1 MLILKRRSIS
11 EKRNEGLSL
20 SCAQRTKVILGQ
32 RNKNHNMQL
41 LAARYTTRQ
50 KAEKKNCFN

>member
-32 RNKNHNMQL
+32 RNKNHNMQ
-41 LAARYTTRQ
+41 
-50 KAEKKNCFN
+50 